1 VKNLTLKPY
10 MSRSITVQ
18 PGQTLPDI
26 AVQYCGSLSAFPEVA
41 SLNGL
46 ALTASISAG
55 QTLLIPAVATDKR
68 VQLYFAQGGYVP
80 ASIGVKAVEEGV
92 SYWGIE
98 YDFIVQ

>member
-1 VKNLTLKPY
+1 MN
-10 MSRSITVQ
+10 RSITVQ

-26 AVQYCGSLSAFPEVA
+26 AVQYCGSLSAWYSIA

-55 QTLLIPAVATDKR
+55 QTLEVPETATDKR
-68 VQLYFAQGGYVP
+68 VQQYFLLGGYVP
-80 ASIGVKAVEEGV
+80 ASTGVKEIDEGI
-92 SYWGIE
+92 SYWGIG